1 MKAKKISIGI
11 VVITLLVEL
20 FCFNFSYFYGLLFE
34 DFDHNISLD
43 LNDFEKVHW
52 LQDGSG
58 WVSEIDPM
66 LIRNG
71 IDTQITELE
80 VRVQADSKIPY
91 MVFFYTDEQYLEFC
105 AEAMIEVAPVSDNVF
120 SVQVGKNIQNMRIDL
135 GDDAGLR
142 VSGMEIIL
150 NPLYLN
156 FSVSRYCAMLVV
168 CFGFWALNRLQQSR
182 NYHIDIESSQKEGTG
197 E

>member
-11 VVITLLVEL
+11 VVIALLVEL
-20 FCFNFSYFYGLLFE
+20 FCFNFSYFYGLFFE
-34 DFDHNISLD
+34 DFDHNILLD
-43 LNDFEKVHW
+43 LDDFEMVHW
-52 LQDGSG
+52 LHDGG
-58 WVSEIDPM
+58 EWVSEFDPM
-66 LIRNG
+66 LIRNA

-80 VRVQADSKIPY
+80 VRVQADRPIPY
-91 MVFFYTDEQYLEFC
+91 LVFFYTDEQHSEFC
-105 AEAMIEVAPVSDNVF
+105 AEAMITSTPVSDNVF
-120 SVQVGKNIQNMRIDL
+120 SVQVDKYVQDIRIDL
-135 GDDAGLR
+135 GDDAELR
-142 VSGMEIIL
+142 VSGMDLML

-182 NYHIDIESSQKEGTG
+182 NYYIDIEGSKKEGTG